1 MTKRFR
7 KLMRTC
13 NYLKFERCT
22 LYCIG
27 KCRFKLNGVPGPDG
41 VNSSE
46 TGSFNTNDKKYCI
59 NMSALP
65 NPAHCLNIFVFCL
78 LFCLIEHRP
87 L

>member
-46 TGSFNTNDKKYCI
+46 TNANNKKYCI
-59 NMSALP
+59 NMSALWDR
-65 NPAHCLNIFVFCL
+65 AHCLNIFFFVLSFIL
-78 LFCLIEHRP
+78 SD
-87 L
+87 